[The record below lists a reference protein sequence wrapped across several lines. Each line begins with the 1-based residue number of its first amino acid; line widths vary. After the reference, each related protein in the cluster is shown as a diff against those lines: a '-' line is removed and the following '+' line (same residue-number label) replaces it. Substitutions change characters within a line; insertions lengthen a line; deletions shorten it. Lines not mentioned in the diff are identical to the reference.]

1 MLSALALQTV
11 RIKNRRVRLAGKMRE
26 EIYLATWSTAPGKC
40 EGCCG
45 LLLHELVLD
54 GVAHELSVVLHLQFF
69 QDTGAIGADGLDAE
83 R

>member
-1 MLSALALQTV
+1 M
-11 RIKNRRVRLAGKMRE
+11 KE
-26 EIYLATWSTAPGKC
+26 EIYLATWRSTVPGKR

-54 GVAHELSVVLHLQFF
+54 GVAHELSVVLHFQFF